1 MPDDPPVAGPS
12 GKKRNRPVGPGR
24 AARELALQL
33 LVQADMNPQLEASGA
48 KLVLE
53 ELTGDEDLSTE
64 DDLAAHA
71 DIAAG
76 GDAETLRRRAWRLFA
91 GVTEVREDLD
101 GAIAVV
107 ARNWSLKRMAATDRN
122 VLRLGLF
129 ELLHTGTA
137 PKVVLNEAIEL
148 ARRFGDKNSP
158 QFVNG
163 LLDRLLPDAKRPPS
177 RRSPPG
183 RTGP

>member
-1 MPDDPPVAGPS
+1 MADAAAPRDPPA
-12 GKKRNRPVGPGR
+12 KRGGGPGR

-33 LVQADMNPQLEASGA
+33 LVQADLNPLLEPSGA

-53 ELTGDEDLSTE
+53 DLTGDDDLSTE

-71 DIAAG
+71 ELDAG
-76 GDAETLRRRAWRLFA
+76 GDADLLRRRAWRLFA
-91 GVTEVREDLD
+91 GVTEVRDDLD
-101 GAIAVV
+101 AKISTV

-129 ELLHTGTA
+129 ELLHTPTA
-137 PKVVLNEAIEL
+137 PRVVLNEAIEL

-177 RRSPPG
+177 RG
-183 RTGP
+183 